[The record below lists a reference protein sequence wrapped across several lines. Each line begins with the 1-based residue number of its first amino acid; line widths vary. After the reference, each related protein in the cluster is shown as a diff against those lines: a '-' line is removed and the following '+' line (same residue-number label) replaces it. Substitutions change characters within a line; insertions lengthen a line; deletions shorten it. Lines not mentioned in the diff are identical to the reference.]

1 MTLEEQ
7 LQDAY
12 QRAAERAPVS
22 TGAYDRFLRRRARR
36 GRVVAAT
43 AGLALVA
50 VLGAAVLV
58 ARQLPQERGPV
69 APAGEVVRVPEQ
81 GFELP
86 VPAGWR
92 VQRQLTGP
100 GSQVVG
106 VVLVPRSE
114 ELRGAAITVVADDDQ
129 PPHYIL
135 NLQIGARR
143 RADGRLYRE
152 RPAPNPGSGP
162 QLGKGA
168 VGQYV
173 IAWPAWPPS
182 CRPLPVPAGQPPA
195 CARAAWRVLLV
206 SGAAAPGDTA
216 SACWRPGRSPGCE
229 QVQQVMHRILAS
241 VRPVGDALPPPGG
254 PPHQGAAGQGRQR
267 PRRLGGLDRA
277 EHRADPGQQRQRR
290 VHAALPPGHAH
301 AGIPLGAAG
310 AVGDPA
316 RRRLHP
322 EGLPVVAARLRA
334 AAVGGG
340 PRGRGQ
346 RPDRAGRPAPGRGG
360 DLRPR
365 PARPL
370 GGLRVPT
377 PARRH
382 QAGPG
387 GRGRALDAAGKT
399 VGTQQRPFGLP
410 WSPPSCRPRAG

>member
-7 LQDAY
+7 LQEAY
-12 QRAAERAPVS
+12 QQAAERAPVPP
-22 TGAYDRFLRRRARR
+22 GAYDRFLRRRARHR
-36 GRVVAAT
+36 RVVAAT

-58 ARQLPQERGPV
+58 ARQLPQEQGPV

-152 RPAPNPGSGP
+152 RPAPNPGPGP

-168 VGQYV
+168 VGRYV
-173 IAWPAWPPS
+173 IAWPAWPPA

-216 SACWRPGRSPGCE
+216 SRCWKPGRSPGCE

-241 VRPVGDALPPPGG
+241 ARPVGDALPPPGG
-254 PPHQGAAGQGRQR
+254 PPTRVL
-267 PRRLGGLDRA
+267 LGK
-277 EHRADPGQQRQRR
+277 
-290 VHAALPPGHAH
+290 
-301 AGIPLGAAG
+301 
-310 AVGDPA
+310 
-316 RRRLHP
+316 
-322 EGLPVVAARLRA
+322 
-334 AAVGGG
+334 GGS
-340 PRGRGQ
+340 GRGAWEAWIEQ
-346 RPDRAGRPAPGRGG
+346 NIGPIQGNNGSAGFM
-360 DLRPR
+360 LRFPQATPR
-365 PARPL
+365 PAFHWEQLEPWVIRHGGVYTRRDCLSWRP
-370 GGLRVPT
+370 GSGLLLSGLAREDVASVRIELAGRAPVEVATFGRDQPVPWVAFVSPPLPADTRLDRVVVV
-377 PARRH
+377 
-382 QAGPG
+382 
-387 GRGRALDAAGKT
+387 ALDAAGKT

-410 WSPPSCRPRAG
+410 WSPPSCRLRAG

>member
-7 LQDAY
+7 LQEAY
-12 QRAAERAPVS
+12 EQAAERAPVPP
-22 TGAYDRFLRRRARR
+22 GAYDRFLRRRARHR
-36 GRVVAAT
+36 RVVAAT

-58 ARQLPQERGPV
+58 ARQLPQEQGPV

-100 GSQVVG
+100 GSQGVG

-241 VRPVGDALPPPGG
+241 VRPVGNALPPPGG
-254 PPHQGAAGQGRQR
+254 PPTRVL
-267 PRRLGGLDRA
+267 LGK
-277 EHRADPGQQRQRR
+277 
-290 VHAALPPGHAH
+290 
-301 AGIPLGAAG
+301 
-310 AVGDPA
+310 
-316 RRRLHP
+316 
-322 EGLPVVAARLRA
+322 
-334 AAVGGG
+334 GGS
-340 PRGRGQ
+340 GRGAWEAWIEQ
-346 RPDRAGRPAPGRGG
+346 NIGPIQGNNGSAGFM
-360 DLRPR
+360 LRFPQATPR
-365 PARPL
+365 PAFHWEQLEPWVIRHGGVYTRRDCLSWWPGSGLLLSGLAREDVASVRIELAGRAPVEVATFGRDQPVPWVAFVSPPL
-370 GGLRVPT
+370 PADTRLDRVVVV
-377 PARRH
+377 
-382 QAGPG
+382 
-387 GRGRALDAAGKT
+387 ALDAAGKT

>member
-7 LQDAY
+7 LQEAY
-12 QRAAERAPVS
+12 EQAAERAPVPP
-22 TGAYDRFLRRRARR
+22 GAYDRFLRRRARHR
-36 GRVVAAT
+36 RVVAAT

-58 ARQLPQERGPV
+58 ARQLPQDREPV
-69 APAGEVVRVPEQ
+69 ASAGEVVRVPEQ

-254 PPHQGAAGQGRQR
+254 PPTRVL
-267 PRRLGGLDRA
+267 LGK
-277 EHRADPGQQRQRR
+277 
-290 VHAALPPGHAH
+290 
-301 AGIPLGAAG
+301 
-310 AVGDPA
+310 
-316 RRRLHP
+316 
-322 EGLPVVAARLRA
+322 
-334 AAVGGG
+334 GGS
-340 PRGRGQ
+340 GRGAWEAWIEQ
-346 RPDRAGRPAPGRGG
+346 NIGPIQGNNGSAGFM
-360 DLRPR
+360 LRFPQATPR
-365 PARPL
+365 PAFHWELELWVIRHGGVYTRRDCLSWRP
-370 GGLRVPT
+370 GSGLLLSGLAREDVASVRIELAGRAPVEVATFGRDQPVPWVAFVSPPLPADTRLDRVVVV
-377 PARRH
+377 
-382 QAGPG
+382 
-387 GRGRALDAAGKT
+387 ALDAAGKT

>member
-100 GSQVVG
+100 GSQGVG

-143 RADGRLYRE
+143 RADGRLYKQ
-152 RPAPNPGSGP
+152 RPAPNPGPGP
-162 QLGKGA
+162 RLGKGA
-168 VGQYV
+168 VGRYV
-173 IAWPAWPPS
+173 IAWPAWPPA

-216 SACWRPGRSPGCE
+216 SRCWRPGRPPACE
-229 QVQQVMHRILAS
+229 QVARVMRRILDT
-241 VRPVGDALPPPGG
+241 VRPIGDALPPPGG
-254 PPHQGAAGQGRQR
+254 PPTMVPLGKGGSGAAAWEAGHVCLLAHSHKRDFPAVTR
-267 PRRLGGLDRA
+267 VRRGS
-277 EHRADPGQQRQRR
+277 ADPIGSRDRSR
-290 VHAALPPGHAH
+290 SSPGEE
-301 AGIPLGAAG
+301 AGLATTSETDSSP
-310 AVGDPA
+310 
-316 RRRLHP
+316 RL
-322 EGLPVVAARLRA
+322 
-334 AAVGGG
+334 
-340 PRGRGQ
+340 
-346 RPDRAGRPAPGRGG
+346 
-360 DLRPR
+360 
-365 PARPL
+365 
-370 GGLRVPT
+370 T
-377 PARRH
+377 SRRH
-382 QAGPG
+382 QTLILVAELPANRSCREHVAVDVHVVVLRILPDGLDQLLAHA
-387 GRGRALDAAGKT
+387 RDAAAGT
-399 VGTQQRPFGLP
+399 VGALEGTGEQRDHH
-410 WSPPSCRPRAG
+410 RPGNRG

>member
-100 GSQVVG
+100 GSQGVG

-152 RPAPNPGSGP
+152 RPAPNPGSARSSARVRSAGTSSPGRPGP
-162 QLGKGA
+162 P
-168 VGQYV
+168 
-173 IAWPAWPPS
+173 PAGRCR
-182 CRPLPVPAGQPPA
+182 CRPGSRQPARG
-195 CARAAWRVLLV
+195 
-206 SGAAAPGDTA
+206 
-216 SACWRPGRSPGCE
+216 
-229 QVQQVMHRILAS
+229 
-241 VRPVGDALPPPGG
+241 PPGG
-254 PPHQGAAGQGRQR
+254 CC
-267 PRRLGGLDRA
+267 
-277 EHRADPGQQRQRR
+277 
-290 VHAALPPGHAH
+290 
-301 AGIPLGAAG
+301 
-310 AVGDPA
+310 
-316 RRRLHP
+316 
-322 EGLPVVAARLRA
+322 
-334 AAVGGG
+334 
-340 PRGRGQ
+340 
-346 RPDRAGRPAPGRGG
+346 
-360 DLRPR
+360 
-365 PARPL
+365 
-370 GGLRVPT
+370 
-377 PARRH
+377 
-382 QAGPG
+382 
-387 GRGRALDAAGKT
+387 
-399 VGTQQRPFGLP
+399 
-410 WSPPSCRPRAG
+410 W